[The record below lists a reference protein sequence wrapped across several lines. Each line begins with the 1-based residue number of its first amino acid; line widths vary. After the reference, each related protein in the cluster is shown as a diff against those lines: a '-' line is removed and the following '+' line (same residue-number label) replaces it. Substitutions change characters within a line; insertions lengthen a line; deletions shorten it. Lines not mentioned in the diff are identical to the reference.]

1 MKEWRVKKQFL
12 AKKLY
17 APAIRD
23 IRVGSRYSAGA
34 CSRRRFLSVAA
45 GTVMVTAGK
54 ISEGKET
61 REEVNSST
69 PFFKTRGVIV
79 MKEDVATWPWLARA
93 KEAGLNTVSLH
104 VNPEDRKAF
113 AESETGRAF
122 VEECRSLGLGMEWE
136 AHAVGALLP
145 RELFAKDQ
153 TLFRMNDEGRRV
165 VDANLCVSSTAAM
178 ELVSENAVNI
188 TRELPPATHRHFYW
202 IDDAQPM
209 CRCPK
214 CTGLSDSDQ
223 ALLMENAVLKA
234 LRHVDAK
241 ATLAHLCYQNTLK
254 PPSQVKPEAG
264 VFLEFAPIHRRYDAP
279 LRCCDI
285 PAHAA
290 AQEALAGNLA
300 VFGQA
305 GAQALEYWL
314 DVSRFSE
321 WDRAKLTKIP
331 WNNDVFLDDLDY
343 YASCGICHVT
353 TFACWIDGEYVR
365 RFGDP
370 PLQEYGRG
378 LGRRR

>member
-1 MKEWRVKKQFL
+1 
-12 AKKLY
+12 
-17 APAIRD
+17 
-23 IRVGSRYSAGA
+23 
-34 CSRRRFLSVAA
+34 
-45 GTVMVTAGK
+45 
-54 ISEGKET
+54 
-61 REEVNSST
+61 
-69 PFFKTRGVIV
+69 
-79 MKEDVATWPWLARA
+79 
-93 KEAGLNTVSLH
+93 
-104 VNPEDRKAF
+104 
-113 AESETGRAF
+113 
-122 VEECRSLGLGMEWE
+122 
-136 AHAVGALLP
+136 
-145 RELFAKDQ
+145 
-153 TLFRMNDEGRRV
+153 
-165 VDANLCVSSTAAM
+165 
-178 ELVSENAVNI
+178 
-188 TRELPPATHRHFYW
+188 
-202 IDDAQPM
+202 
-209 CRCPK
+209 
-214 CTGLSDSDQ
+214 
-223 ALLMENAVLKA
+223 MENAVLKA

-353 TFACWIDGEYVR
+353 AFACWIDGEYVR
-365 RFGDP
+365 RFGNP